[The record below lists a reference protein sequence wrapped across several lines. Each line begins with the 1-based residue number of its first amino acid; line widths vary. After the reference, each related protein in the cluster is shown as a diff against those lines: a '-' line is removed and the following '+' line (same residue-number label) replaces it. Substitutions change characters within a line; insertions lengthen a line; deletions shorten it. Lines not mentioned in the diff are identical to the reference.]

1 MDCGQFVGVKRVVAA
16 AVVAVVC
23 IAAGVVLGLW
33 PTDSSSRP
41 LTGDLA
47 AHDPA
52 IVVDGDGG
60 YSYVFATGS
69 TAGDGNIQTRRS
81 DDGLH
86 WEYAGEVWKK
96 KPEWIVEAVPKVAN
110 LWAPDLI
117 EHDGTW
123 YLYYAASS
131 FGSNHSV
138 IALATNTT
146 LDKSD
151 PDYEW
156 VDQGLVLASQT
167 SDDFNAID
175 PAIIEDADGTPWM
188 AFGSFWSG
196 IRMVE
201 LDWADGKPVDPSS
214 EPLRLA
220 DRGVPPNAIEGAY
233 VVSRGGWYYLFV
245 SRDFCCK
252 GEQSTYS
259 IAVGRSRDVTGP
271 YLDKAGVPMLENG
284 GTTLLETDGDE
295 IGPGGQSYSDGNLAY
310 HFYDGAAGGRFTL
323 AIREVAW
330 GRDGWPSF

>member
-1 MDCGQFVGVKRVVAA
+1 MISGCQPR
-16 AVVAVVC
+16 
-23 IAAGVVLGLW
+23 
-33 PTDSSSRP
+33 PTPRPRP

-52 IVVDGDGG
+52 IVASGDGG
-60 YSYVFATGS
+60 PWYVFATGS
-69 TAGDGNIQTRRS
+69 SAGDGNIQIRRS

-110 LWAPDLI
+110 LWAPELI

-146 LDKSD
+146 LDRDD

-156 VDQGLVLASQT
+156 VDRGLVLASET

-201 LDWADGKPVDPSS
+201 LDWSDGKPRRPVDA

-220 DRGVPPNAIEGAY
+220 DRGSPAQRDRRRLHRRRTTAGTTSS
-233 VVSRGGWYYLFV
+233 SRATTAARA
-245 SRDFCCK
+245 SRAR
-252 GEQSTYS
+252 T
-259 IAVGRSRDVTGP
+259 RSR
-271 YLDKAGVPMLENG
+271 
-284 GTTLLETDGDE
+284 
-295 IGPGGQSYSDGNLAY
+295 S
-310 HFYDGAAGGRFTL
+310 AARGR
-323 AIREVAW
+323 
-330 GRDGWPSF
+330 